1 MLAINKFNRCAVIVL
16 GLLAITT
23 FSCKKN
29 YSDPNRATSGNV
41 LGSAK
46 GLTGVSVGLQR
57 VYSLGRASSLYN
69 VVSMNGFITR
79 ELVLLNQGNLPEF
92 QLVQGGTVVDGTN
105 TMLSG
110 LWTSSNKIIYDADQ
124 VIAGAASLADKGIAS
139 GLIGYASIFK
149 ALSIGNLSMFWEKV
163 PAGIGENVS
172 FISRIDGFKKAIT
185 VIDNALAAI
194 GANPVSATFT
204 SSIPAGIDITNT
216 LQALKARYALFA
228 GDYALA
234 LSSANLVDLTKKSVL
249 NFEAANPNPIY
260 DVAGSNFNVYQ
271 PIDSTMGLL
280 GSLQPDLAD
289 KRVPFYMVLSGST
302 ASRFLMKGFA
312 ASTTTGFPIYLPGEI
327 TLIKAEAYA
336 RQATPDLANAL
347 LELNKVVTKQP
358 SADPFG
364 VGAGLPPYVGLT
376 QAEILEQIYR
386 HRSIELYM
394 SGLKLEDMRRF
405 NRPNSER
412 TRNLLPYPF
421 RERDNNKNPDF
432 PTDPAF

>member
-1 MLAINKFNRCAVIVL
+1 MSSINKYNRWMIIAFLALVI
-16 GLLAITT
+16 I
-23 FSCKKN
+23 SCKKN
-29 YSDPNRATSGNV
+29 YTDPNRATSDRV
-41 LGSAK
+41 LGTAN

-79 ELVLLNQGNLPEF
+79 ELILLNQGNLPEY
-92 QLVQGGTVVDGTN
+92 QLVQGGIVVDGTN

-124 VIAGAASLADKGIAS
+124 VIAGAANLADKSVAS

-149 ALSIGNLSMFWEKV
+149 ALSFGNMAMFWEKI
-163 PAGIGENVS
+163 PADIGEAVT
-172 FISRIDGFKKAIT
+172 FIDRVDGFKKAIT

-194 GANPVSATFT
+194 SANPI
-204 SSIPAGIDITNT
+204 SSSFAGTIPAGIDIVNT
-216 LQALKARYALFA
+216 LNALKARYYLFA
-228 GDYALA
+228 GDYAQA
-234 LSSANLVDLTKKSVL
+234 LTAANLVDLTKTSVM
-249 NFEAANPNPIY
+249 NFEAATPNPIY

-271 PIDSTMGLL
+271 PVDSTMGLL

-336 RQATPDLANAL
+336 RQAASDLTNAL
-347 LELNKVVTKQP
+347 IELNKVVTKQP
-358 SADPFG
+358 ANDPFG
-364 VGAGLPPYVGLT
+364 VGAGLAPLAGPLT
-376 QAEILEQIYR
+376 QSEILEQIYR
-386 HRSIELYM
+386 NRSIELYM
-394 SGLKLEDMRRF
+394 SGLKLDDMRRF
-405 NRPNSER
+405 NRPNAER

-421 RERDNNKNPDF
+421 RERDNNPNTPD
-432 PTDPAF
+432 DPPF